1 MNAKR
6 AEDYLSETSIFVTPV
21 GSRLYGLANEH
32 SDYDFLSVELSP
44 SGRKLSKQTLSGD
57 SDLRRVD
64 FRTFWQ
70 AIHVK
75 PGNLY
80 LEALYS
86 RQKVQGAHWRE
97 FRDLFE
103 GFRPSANLVRQTF
116 HKTAAGTLYED
127 VYKRT
132 RLGFYLASRWNA
144 LYWSGGESYDPTLTG
159 EEREAVESL
168 AQEATALGS
177 MEERREFLDSH
188 FFLARQL
195 ARESY
200 NLTI

>member
-1 MNAKR
+1 MNAKK

-32 SDYDFLSVELSP
+32 SDYDFLSVELP
-44 SGRKLSKQTLSGD
+44 RLGRKLSKQTISGD
-57 SDLRRVD
+57 ADVRRVD

-86 RQKVQGAHWRE
+86 RKKVLGSHWEE
-97 FRDLFE
+97 FGELLE
-103 GFRPSANLVRQTF
+103 SFRPSANLVRQTF
-116 HKTAAGTLYED
+116 HKTAVGTLYED
-127 VYKRT
+127 SYKRT

-144 LYWSGGESYDPTLTG
+144 LYWSGGESYDPQLTS
-159 EEREAVESL
+159 EEREAVEKL
-168 AQEATALGS
+168 AQEATTLGS
-177 MEERREFLDSH
+177 MEERRELLDSQ
-188 FFLARQL
+188 FFLAQHL
-195 ARESY
+195 ARERY
-200 NLTI
+200 NLSI